1 MVYFLEFLLSN
12 METFEIRAG
21 PTDLPKTNGRATNKT
36 QHNTT
41 KHTNKKHNKHNHHG
55 PPARCPPVASILK
68 VSKIVVHSAIDNDL
82 RRTAM

>member
-36 QHNTT
+36 QHNTAQHNT
-41 KHTNKKHNKHNHHG
+41 QIKNTTNTTTMA
-55 PPARCPPVASILK
+55 PLPAALQWPQF
-68 VSKIVVHSAIDNDL
+68 
-82 RRTAM
+82 

>member
-41 KHTNKKHNKHNHHG
+41 QHNTTHKQKTQQTQ
-55 PPARCPPVASILK
+55 PPWPPRPLPSSGLNFK
-68 VSKIVVHSAIDNDL
+68 GE
-82 RRTAM
+82 